1 METPAGLE
9 KRATFTFN
17 RGARKES
24 TLCSLYEGLTREQG
38 LSKEENDKEAAE
50 GLQAGM
56 RSLIHDKTDAL
67 QPLRSVERVC
77 QSIRQQNEVMM
88 GTDVA
93 EIQKEGDTD
102 KFRQGRKGKGVN
114 VRKAADG
121 EARVATE
128 AETVFENQRTMRREV
143 LGSESSRSLRGEKLV
158 RDERQEEEKHDVS
171 RGLIG
176 RTGSERNTADSRGGE
191 PGGEEEVGQQMGGRQ
206 QKRPREQVG
215 LTCRHLLGVLINGK

>member
-1 METPAGLE
+1 
-9 KRATFTFN
+9 
-17 RGARKES
+17 
-24 TLCSLYEGLTREQG
+24 
-38 LSKEENDKEAAE
+38 
-50 GLQAGM
+50 M

-102 KFRQGRKGKGVN
+102 KFRQERKGKGVN

-143 LGSESSRSLRGEKLV
+143 MGSESSRSLRGGEKLV

-171 RGLIG
+171 
-176 RTGSERNTADSRGGE
+176 
-191 PGGEEEVGQQMGGRQ
+191 
-206 QKRPREQVG
+206 
-215 LTCRHLLGVLINGK
+215 